1 MINLDN
7 YKKHNTPRISR
18 VPRKYGAIIHYIGK
32 SNSCEAAGEPWKY
45 IPWTRAYTKGCNL
58 PDELAGKVP
67 SDVSLADAFLCSLYD
82 QITVNKILDDARK
95 DPHVKMALT
104 LQDQELQQTL
114 AAAIQTLSPRERQI
128 ITLRFGL
135 GGGKEQTQKE
145 VADQLGISQSYISR
159 LEKRIIHRLK
169 KEILRLS

>member
-32 SNSCEAAGEPWKY
+32 SNSYEAAGEPWKY

-104 LQDQELQQTL
+104 LQDQELQ
-114 AAAIQTLSPRERQI
+114 
-128 ITLRFGL
+128 LRC
-135 GGGKEQTQKE
+135 
-145 VADQLGISQSYISR
+145 
-159 LEKRIIHRLK
+159 KRFPQD
-169 KEILRLS
+169 

>member
-1 MINLDN
+1 MINLDD

-32 SNSCEAAGEPWKY
+32 FNGCEAAGEPWKY
-45 IPWTRAYTKGCNL
+45 IPWTRAYARGYDL

-104 LQDQELQQTL
+104 LQDQELQ
-114 AAAIQTLSPRERQI
+114 
-128 ITLRFGL
+128 LRC
-135 GGGKEQTQKE
+135 
-145 VADQLGISQSYISR
+145 
-159 LEKRIIHRLK
+159 KRFPQD
-169 KEILRLS
+169 